1 MKCPMCKQ
9 LFSNPVLLPCY
20 HSVCLNCAVQI
31 QQPVPPQQI
40 VQQTASSAHGHNHAG
55 FHTNGHNGA
64 QNHSHASSTNFH
76 GHSHHIVVT
85 TATVHHQPSSSN
97 QSDSSISS
105 GVSSNSSSGAE
116 DSDKASVLSETD
128 SGVVVCSS
136 RPNSYVGT
144 PNMHG
149 LLFPPIQSTA
159 FCLSCPVCHKTVYF
173 DDNGAHNLPK
183 YRVMQNIVD
192 RYVETRNLG
201 MKCQLCEKN
210 PKSASVMCEQC
221 EIFYCEKC
229 REGCHPLR
237 GPLAKH
243 SLVSATQGKASLKM
257 KAGPLQYKC
266 PDHPAESLVKYCI
279 LCKVPICDGCL
290 GERKHLGHEVQPIQS
305 ISKAQKVKN
314 NINKYASRFL
324 STYISICISNIS
336 ESVTGLLSQSFFF
349 FFACLCILCTRC
361 TLLSSLR
368 LFDTHFCPC

>member
-9 LFSNPVLLPCY
+9 LFTNPVLLPCY

-40 VQQTASSAHGHNHAG
+40 VQSGHAG
-55 FHTNGHNGA
+55 YHTNGGSHNGSILSH
-64 QNHSHASSTNFH
+64 HSHASSTNFH

-85 TATVHHQPSSSN
+85 TATVHHQPSSSSN

-105 GVSSNSSSGAE
+105 GVSSNSSTTAE

-173 DDNGAHNLPK
+173 DENGAHNLPK

-192 RYVETRNLG
+192 RYVEIRNLG
-201 MKCQLCEKN
+201 MKCQMCEKN
-210 PKSASVMCEQC
+210 PKNASVMCEQC

-229 REGCHPLR
+229 RESCHPLR

-243 SLVSATQGKASLKM
+243 SLVCATQGKASLKL
-257 KAGPLQYKC
+257 KALPLEYKC
-266 PDHPAESLVKYCI
+266 PDHPVESLGKYCI
-279 LCKVPICDGCL
+279 LCKVPVCDGCL
-290 GERKHLGHEVQPIQS
+290 GERKHAGHEVQPIQS
-305 ISKAQKVKN
+305 ISKAQKVKKS
-314 NINKYASRFL
+314 IHFHIRQL
-324 STYISICISNIS
+324 SYS
-336 ESVTGLLSQSFFF
+336 
-349 FFACLCILCTRC
+349 
-361 TLLSSLR
+361 
-368 LFDTHFCPC
+368 

>member
-1 MKCPMCKQ
+1 MKCSNCKQ

-40 VQQTASSAHGHNHAG
+40 VQQSSSNSSSSSTHGHNHAG
-55 FHTNGHNGA
+55 FHTNGHGGAHNGNGLHHH
-64 QNHSHASSTNFH
+64 QHHSHASSTNFH

-85 TATVHHQPSSSN
+85 TATVHHQPSSSSN

-105 GVSSNSSSGAE
+105 GVSNHSSNSSSGE

-201 MKCQLCEKN
+201 MKCQMCEKN

-229 REGCHPLR
+229 RESCHPLR

-243 SLVSATQGKASLKM
+243 SLVCATQGKASLKM
-257 KAGPLQYKC
+257 KAGPLEYKC
-266 PDHPAESLVKYCI
+266 PDHPVESLGKYCI
-279 LCKVPICDGCL
+279 LCKVPVCDGCL

-305 ISKAQKVKN
+305 ISKAQKV
-314 NINKYASRFL
+314 
-324 STYISICISNIS
+324 
-336 ESVTGLLSQSFFF
+336 
-349 FFACLCILCTRC
+349 
-361 TLLSSLR
+361 
-368 LFDTHFCPC
+368 LFQQYLHI